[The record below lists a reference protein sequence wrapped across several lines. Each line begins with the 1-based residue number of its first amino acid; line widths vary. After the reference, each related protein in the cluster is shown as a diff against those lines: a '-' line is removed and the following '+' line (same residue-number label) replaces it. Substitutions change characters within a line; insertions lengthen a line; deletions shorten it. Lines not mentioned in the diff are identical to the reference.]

1 MSNKNDPIHQ
11 FLGLI
16 KQPDPPGSLREQ
28 TLSIAVETMR
38 EPAGERDFWTTIW
51 ESRPLRL
58 AWAAT
63 VVALLAANLILPRF
77 ERKQQSESGME
88 NRLEMEELGD
98 AVSAPRLRFSY
109 IKPLI
114 AAPSPTLPFHDTKP
128 KSQKEKL

>member
-16 KQPDPPGSLREQ
+16 KQPDPPDSLREQ
-28 TLSIAVETMR
+28 TLSIAVQTMR
-38 EPAGERDFWTTIW
+38 ESAAERDFWTSIW

-77 ERKQQSESGME
+77 ERKQQSESGMG
-88 NRLEMEELGD
+88 NRLELEELGD
-98 AVSAPRLRFSY
+98 AVSAPRLRFY
-109 IKPLI
+109 VQPLI
-114 AAPSPTLPFHDTKP
+114 GAPSPTLPFHDTKP
-128 KSQKEKL
+128 KTQKEKL